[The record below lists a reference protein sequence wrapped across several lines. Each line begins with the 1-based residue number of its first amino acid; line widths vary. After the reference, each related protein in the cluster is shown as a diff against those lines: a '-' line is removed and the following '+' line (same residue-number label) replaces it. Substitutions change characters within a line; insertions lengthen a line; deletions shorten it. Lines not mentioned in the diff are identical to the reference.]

1 MIKKIVLVILAGA
14 FVVGGLVSCRK
25 TESVESFKVGVLASQ
40 TGVYA
45 GLGLQF
51 LEGANFVIDDI
62 NAAGGINGIPLE
74 TVVYDDKSEATEA
87 VLAAK
92 KLIEVDQVHA
102 LMEGTVTAL
111 GMSIVPVANEEG
123 VPTVIVSGTT
133 LLDDQLGAW
142 VFRPCGAEDNYIA
155 LSLDYMSQELGVSKY
170 ATLLENSGY
179 GQGGKVYLPQR
190 SPAYGMTIVEEQYFD
205 PGATD
210 LTPQL
215 TNIRNSEAQA
225 IFLWG
230 SSPTASMAVKQA
242 REMGI
247 ALPIMATPPQV
258 MPNMIESFVESYE
271 LEPSLLAST
280 TKMDIWEQL
289 PDSDRYKALYRD
301 FTQLFTER
309 YGHSPSLWQMLGAQF
324 IVFIEDGLKRVEIT
338 STDVGE
344 IRSKLRDALES
355 TTNLQLMT
363 SLYTM
368 SPDDLFGQVE
378 QTLVIVTFENGE
390 MVLVYL
396 P

>member
-1 MIKKIVLVILAGA
+1 MIKKVIMVIMSAVLI
-14 FVVGGLVSCRK
+14 VGGLVSCKK
-25 TESVESFKVGVLASQ
+25 TETVASYKLGVVVAQ
-40 TGVYA
+40 TGNYA
-45 GLGLQF
+45 GLGSQF
-51 LEGANFVIDDI
+51 LEGMNLVVDSI

-74 TVVYDDKSEATEA
+74 VVVYDNKSKATETA
-87 VLAAK
+87 LAAK

-111 GMSIVPVANEEG
+111 GMSIVPLANEEG
-123 VPTVIVSGTT
+123 VPTVILSGTG

-142 VFRPCGAEDNYIA
+142 VFRPAGTEDNYIA
-155 LSLDYMSQELGVSKY
+155 KSLDYMAQALGVSKY
-170 ATLLENSGY
+170 ATLIENSGY

-215 TNIRNSEAQA
+215 TNIKNSEAQL
-225 IFLWG
+225 IFVWG

-247 ALPIMATPPQV
+247 SLPIMATPPQV
-258 MPNMIESFVESYE
+258 MPNMLESFGESYE
-271 LEPSLLAST
+271 LEPPLLATT

-289 PDSDRYKALYRD
+289 PDSDRYKALCRD
-301 FTQLFTER
+301 FVQLFMER
-309 YGHSPSLWQMLGAQF
+309 YDHRPSLWQMLGAQY
-324 IVFIEDGLKRVEIT
+324 VTFIEDGLRRAEIT

-344 IRSKLRDALES
+344 IRSQLRDALE
-355 TTNLQLMT
+355 TTSDLQLLT
-363 SLYTM
+363 SIYTM
-368 SPDDLFGQVE
+368 SPEDHFGQVE
-378 QTLVIVTFENGE
+378 QTLVIVTFEDGE
-390 MVLVYL
+390 LVYL

>member
-1 MIKKIVLVILAGA
+1 MIRKVIMVIMSAVLII
-14 FVVGGLVSCRK
+14 GGLVSCKK
-25 TESVESFKVGVLASQ
+25 TESVASYKIGVLASQ
-40 TGVYA
+40 TGNYA

-51 LEGANFVIDDI
+51 LEGMNLVVDQI
-62 NAAGGINGIPLE
+62 NAAGGINGVPLE
-74 TVVYDDKSEATEA
+74 VVVYDNKSEATETT
-87 VLAAK
+87 LAAK

-111 GMSIVPVANEEG
+111 GMSIVPVANEAK
-123 VPTVIVSGTT
+123 VPTVIVSGTA

-142 VFRPCGAEDNYIA
+142 VFRPAGTEDNYIA
-155 LSLDYMSQELGVSKY
+155 LSLDYLSQDLGISKY

-179 GQGGKVYLPQR
+179 GQGGKVFLPQR

-230 SSPTASMAVKQA
+230 SSPTASMVVKQA
-242 REMGI
+242 RELGI
-247 ALPIMATPPQV
+247 SLPIMATPPQV
-258 MPNMIESFVESYE
+258 MPHNIEPFGEYYNM
-271 LEPSLLAST
+271 EPPLLAT
-280 TKMDIWEQL
+280 TSKIDVWQQL

-301 FTQLFTER
+301 FDQAFTER
-309 YGHSPSLWQMLGAQF
+309 YDHHPSLWQMLGAQY
-324 IVFIEDGLKRVEIT
+324 IMFIEDGLKRAEIT
-338 STDVGE
+338 STNLEE
-344 IRSKLRDALES
+344 IRSQLRDALES

-363 SLYTM
+363 SVYTM
-368 SPDDLFGQVE
+368 TPEDHFGQVE
-378 QTLVIVTFENGE
+378 QTLVIVTFEDGK
-390 MVLVYL
+390 MVYL